1 MRIGEMNMRIDAK
14 HYSGYEAYQTR
25 SKPIPAMTILVAAA
39 ILVVVINAVVYGYV
53 NFVPPGTGYVE
64 GKVTHP
70 AFYPSYLCDETK
82 YVIEITSFD
91 KKKAWSWY
99 VSESV
104 YDSYEVGDYIGT
116 LQRGSIYDEEVS
128 GQ

>member
-1 MRIGEMNMRIDAK
+1 MIVDTKRTR
-14 HYSGYEAYQTR
+14 YSGYHAPKLRTKE
-25 SKPIPAMTILVAAA
+25 KPILLYLAGLLALVAF
-39 ILVVVINAVVYGYV
+39 VIVFSVVYATY
-53 NFVPPGTGYVE
+53 VPPGTGYVE

-70 AFYPSYLCDETK
+70 AFYPSYLCNETK

-91 KKKAWSWY
+91 KKQAWSWY

>member
-1 MRIGEMNMRIDAK
+1 MRTDAK
-14 HYSGYEAYQTR
+14 RTRYNGYQAP
-25 SKPIPAMTILVAAA
+25 KPQPKERPVLLYLAGLLALITF
-39 ILVVVINAVVYGYV
+39 VIVFSVVYATY
-53 NFVPPGTGYVE
+53 VPPGAGYVE
-64 GKVTHP
+64 GKLTHP
-70 AFYPSYLCDETK
+70 AFYPSYLCNETK

-91 KKKAWSWY
+91 KKQAWSWY